1 MTLAACCTCGTSL
14 SAVRRRGACNLSGRR
29 PGETGCPGERGGEGV
44 KQSGAQML
52 LGPVCLAEPP
62 PLPLPHSPTTDKLF
76 RPYPSPQSPT
86 TELNAEEVQAQ
97 TDEFFRRVYKLSKQY
112 REDLVVAGTK
122 EMVEAFRHLLPLVT
136 EACNPAM
143 QPHHWEQVRGGG
155 YQGEGGGIPP
165 PVAPGH

>member
-1 MTLAACCTCGTSL
+1 M
-14 SAVRRRGACNLSGRR
+14 
-29 PGETGCPGERGGEGV
+29 
-44 KQSGAQML
+44 
-52 LGPVCLAEPP
+52 
-62 PLPLPHSPTTDKLF
+62 F
-76 RPYPSPQSPT
+76 RPYLSPHSPT

-112 REDLVVAGTK
+112 REDLVVANTK

-155 YQGEGGGIPP
+155 TKERVGAFRHLLPLVTEACNPAKQPHRWEQVRGGGQGEGGAFHPE
-165 PVAPGH
+165 VPGTEPEASG